1 MSRPGISL
9 RVVCA
14 AFGLAFSMAS
24 IAYAQQPPQT
34 LDGKTA
40 GQVFKNIKVLT
51 DAPADQLAQ
60 SMHVIKASVGLDCE
74 DCHVE
79 GDFPADAKQPKI
91 IARQMMQM
99 VLDLNK
105 NSFKGQPEITCY
117 TCHRGSLEPVG
128 VPILPIAESPNEAK
142 LALPPVDQILA
153 KYVEALGG
161 EAAIRKVS
169 SRVVT
174 GTQYIPTGP
183 GGVVPMPAAIERDL
197 KAPNLSV
204 NIYHTPTYT
213 ISDGF
218 DGSIQW
224 SQNAQG
230 RVTDSGRIDQQ
241 RARRAGDFYEPL
253 DLRKEYAEMTVRGI
267 ERVDGRDAYVVVGR
281 PEGDL
286 PEELY
291 FDLQTGILLRKRT
304 MLQTP
309 TGNSPF
315 QVTYGDYR
323 DTGSG
328 VKFPFLI
335 KMDPAGPRIELA
347 TTATLVITKV
357 QDNVPIA
364 DIKFTKPVNQAAPPR
379 PQ

>member
-1 MSRPGISL
+1 MSSPGISL

-241 RARRAGDFYEPL
+241 RARRAGDFS
-253 DLRKEYAEMTVRGI
+253 
-267 ERVDGRDAYVVVGR
+267 
-281 PEGDL
+281 
-286 PEELY
+286 
-291 FDLQTGILLRKRT
+291 Q
-304 MLQTP
+304 QC
-309 TGNSPF
+309 
-315 QVTYGDYR
+315 
-323 DTGSG
+323 
-328 VKFPFLI
+328 
-335 KMDPAGPRIELA
+335 
-347 TTATLVITKV
+347 TLG
-357 QDNVPIA
+357 
-364 DIKFTKPVNQAAPPR
+364 F
-379 PQ
+379 